1 MGITIKDIS
10 QIAGVSTST
19 VSLIISGKGYVS
31 DETREKVQ
39 KIIDEYNYRPLR
51 SARQLASNK
60 TGNIGFIISDVH
72 LSRSEAFYSRILLGA
87 ELEARNYDAYLLL
100 STVRAGLEVPRDI
113 PRFLRGRDIDG
124 VIVAGSVPHDLI
136 RYILKENIAAVLI
149 DFKVVNLKIDT
160 VFMDNRSGIHQAVE
174 HLVKQNIRQIGF
186 IGRSNYHLSIRERF
200 EGYQTGMEENG
211 LGDIAINKDY
221 YYLIDD
227 ETSTEIGAKG
237 ISSVLKSASDLG
249 AVICVNET
257 TALGCL
263 QQLREQRKRIPE
275 DIAVIGFDDNY
286 YASVMHP
293 PLSSI
298 YVPKVEMGMAA
309 IKLLMERIEN
319 RKQLCQTRVTQVELV
334 VRESSM
340 QNHII

>member
-1 MGITIKDIS
+1 MGITIKDIA

-31 DETREKVQ
+31 GDTREKVR

-87 ELEARNYDAYLLL
+87 E
-100 STVRAGLEVPRDI
+100 
-113 PRFLRGRDIDG
+113 
-124 VIVAGSVPHDLI
+124 
-136 RYILKENIAAVLI
+136 
-149 DFKVVNLKIDT
+149 
-160 VFMDNRSGIHQAVE
+160 VE
-174 HLVKQNIRQIGF
+174 
-186 IGRSNYHLSIRERF
+186 
-200 EGYQTGMEENG
+200 
-211 LGDIAINKDY
+211 
-221 YYLIDD
+221 
-227 ETSTEIGAKG
+227 
-237 ISSVLKSASDLG
+237 
-249 AVICVNET
+249 AVICVNDT

-263 QQLREQRKRIPE
+263 QQLREQSRRIPE

-309 IKLLMERIEN
+309 MKLLKERIEN
-319 RKQLCQTRVTQVELV
+319 RKQLCQTRVIPVKLV